1 MTASMPASDSGSR
14 CDMRASADDRR
25 DQILRS
31 LASFMR
37 DRKLASLSMSDITD
51 RLGLVKGN
59 LNYYFHWIS
68 KWYRPSGPPS
78 SAERV
83 ADQLIRSRRR

>member
-1 MTASMPASDSGSR
+1 
-14 CDMRASADDRR
+14 
-25 DQILRS
+25 
-31 LASFMR
+31 
-37 DRKLASLSMSDITD
+37 MSDITD

-59 LNYYFHWIS
+59 LYYYFHRMP